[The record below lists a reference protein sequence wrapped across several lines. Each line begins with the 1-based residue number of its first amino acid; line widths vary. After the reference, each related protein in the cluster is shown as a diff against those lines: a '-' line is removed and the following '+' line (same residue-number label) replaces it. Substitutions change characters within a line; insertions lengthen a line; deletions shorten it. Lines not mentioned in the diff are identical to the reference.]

1 MEPMKNI
8 PVYRHSA
15 AYAVEHGELEAYKTS
30 RVAGV
35 ACRDA
40 IEKAVAK
47 HYRDNCLNKAGAREV
62 IDEFGKERV
71 MTVLAIT
78 IRDKLYDGRFS
89 SANKA
94 WAQAFPIEPD
104 IDSWGGNRNLTLVV
118 RQTHPGLLNLFCDQ
132 AKAYESEKVSVREK
146 LKAAAKN
153 APVPSTKK
161 EMERRSIERQ
171 KRDIQIKF
179 RVTADERALLERK
192 MREAGTTNMGA
203 YLRKM
208 ALDGYILRL
217 DLPELK
223 EMLSQ
228 LRYMGN
234 NVNQIAK
241 RANEVG
247 VIDEMDIR
255 GVSKRQER
263 MLEQMARL
271 LEKLSGLN

>member
-1 MEPMKNI
+1 M
-8 PVYRHSA
+8 
-15 AYAVEHGELEAYKTS
+15 
-30 RVAGV
+30 
-35 ACRDA
+35 
-40 IEKAVAK
+40 
-47 HYRDNCLNKAGAREV
+47 
-62 IDEFGKERV
+62 
-71 MTVLAIT
+71 
-78 IRDKLYDGRFS
+78 
-89 SANKA
+89 
-94 WAQAFPIEPD
+94 
-104 IDSWGGNRNLTLVV
+104 
-118 RQTHPGLLNLFCDQ
+118 
-132 AKAYESEKVSVREK
+132 
-146 LKAAAKN
+146 
-153 APVPSTKK
+153 
-161 EMERRSIERQ
+161 
-171 KRDIQIKF
+171 
-179 RVTADERALLERK
+179 TADERALLERK
-192 MREAGTTNMGA
+192 MREAGTTHMGA

-241 RANEVG
+241 KANEVG

>member
-1 MEPMKNI
+1 
-8 PVYRHSA
+8 
-15 AYAVEHGELEAYKTS
+15 
-30 RVAGV
+30 
-35 ACRDA
+35 
-40 IEKAVAK
+40 
-47 HYRDNCLNKAGAREV
+47 
-62 IDEFGKERV
+62 
-71 MTVLAIT
+71 
-78 IRDKLYDGRFS
+78 
-89 SANKA
+89 
-94 WAQAFPIEPD
+94 
-104 IDSWGGNRNLTLVV
+104 
-118 RQTHPGLLNLFCDQ
+118 
-132 AKAYESEKVSVREK
+132 
-146 LKAAAKN
+146 
-153 APVPSTKK
+153 
-161 EMERRSIERQ
+161 
-171 KRDIQIKF
+171 
-179 RVTADERALLERK
+179 

-223 EMLSQ
+223 EILSQ

-247 VIDEMDIR
+247 VINEMDIR

>member
-1 MEPMKNI
+1 
-8 PVYRHSA
+8 
-15 AYAVEHGELEAYKTS
+15 
-30 RVAGV
+30 
-35 ACRDA
+35 
-40 IEKAVAK
+40 
-47 HYRDNCLNKAGAREV
+47 
-62 IDEFGKERV
+62 
-71 MTVLAIT
+71 
-78 IRDKLYDGRFS
+78 
-89 SANKA
+89 
-94 WAQAFPIEPD
+94 
-104 IDSWGGNRNLTLVV
+104 
-118 RQTHPGLLNLFCDQ
+118 
-132 AKAYESEKVSVREK
+132 
-146 LKAAAKN
+146 
-153 APVPSTKK
+153 
-161 EMERRSIERQ
+161 
-171 KRDIQIKF
+171 
-179 RVTADERALLERK
+179 

-271 LEKLSGLN
+271 LERLSGLN

>member
-1 MEPMKNI
+1 
-8 PVYRHSA
+8 
-15 AYAVEHGELEAYKTS
+15 
-30 RVAGV
+30 
-35 ACRDA
+35 
-40 IEKAVAK
+40 
-47 HYRDNCLNKAGAREV
+47 
-62 IDEFGKERV
+62 
-71 MTVLAIT
+71 MT
-78 IRDKLYDGRFS
+78 
-89 SANKA
+89 
-94 WAQAFPIEPD
+94 E
-104 IDSWGGNRNLTLVV
+104 
-118 RQTHPGLLNLFCDQ
+118 
-132 AKAYESEKVSVREK
+132 
-146 LKAAAKN
+146 
-153 APVPSTKK
+153 
-161 EMERRSIERQ
+161 
-171 KRDIQIKF
+171 
-179 RVTADERALLERK
+179 DERALLERK
-192 MREAGTTNMGA
+192 MREVGTTNMGA

-255 GVSKRQER
+255 GMSKRQER

>member
-30 RVAGV
+30 RVADV

-94 WAQAFPIEPD
+94 WAQAFPI
-104 IDSWGGNRNLTLVV
+104 
-118 RQTHPGLLNLFCDQ
+118 
-132 AKAYESEKVSVREK
+132 
-146 LKAAAKN
+146 
-153 APVPSTKK
+153 
-161 EMERRSIERQ
+161 
-171 KRDIQIKF
+171 
-179 RVTADERALLERK
+179 
-192 MREAGTTNMGA
+192 
-203 YLRKM
+203 
-208 ALDGYILRL
+208 
-217 DLPELK
+217 
-223 EMLSQ
+223 
-228 LRYMGN
+228 
-234 NVNQIAK
+234 
-241 RANEVG
+241 
-247 VIDEMDIR
+247 
-255 GVSKRQER
+255 
-263 MLEQMARL
+263 
-271 LEKLSGLN
+271 

>member
-1 MEPMKNI
+1 M
-8 PVYRHSA
+8 
-15 AYAVEHGELEAYKTS
+15 
-30 RVAGV
+30 
-35 ACRDA
+35 
-40 IEKAVAK
+40 
-47 HYRDNCLNKAGAREV
+47 
-62 IDEFGKERV
+62 
-71 MTVLAIT
+71 
-78 IRDKLYDGRFS
+78 
-89 SANKA
+89 
-94 WAQAFPIEPD
+94 
-104 IDSWGGNRNLTLVV
+104 
-118 RQTHPGLLNLFCDQ
+118 
-132 AKAYESEKVSVREK
+132 
-146 LKAAAKN
+146 
-153 APVPSTKK
+153 
-161 EMERRSIERQ
+161 
-171 KRDIQIKF
+171 
-179 RVTADERALLERK
+179 TADERALLERK
-192 MREAGTTNMGA
+192 MREVGTTNMGA

-263 MLEQMARL
+263 MLEQIARL

>member
-153 APVPSTKK
+153 APVPSTKN
-161 EMERRSIERQ
+161 EMERRSIEQQ

-263 MLEQMARL
+263 MLEQIARL

>member
-1 MEPMKNI
+1 M
-8 PVYRHSA
+8 
-15 AYAVEHGELEAYKTS
+15 
-30 RVAGV
+30 
-35 ACRDA
+35 
-40 IEKAVAK
+40 
-47 HYRDNCLNKAGAREV
+47 
-62 IDEFGKERV
+62 
-71 MTVLAIT
+71 
-78 IRDKLYDGRFS
+78 
-89 SANKA
+89 
-94 WAQAFPIEPD
+94 
-104 IDSWGGNRNLTLVV
+104 
-118 RQTHPGLLNLFCDQ
+118 
-132 AKAYESEKVSVREK
+132 
-146 LKAAAKN
+146 
-153 APVPSTKK
+153 
-161 EMERRSIERQ
+161 
-171 KRDIQIKF
+171 
-179 RVTADERALLERK
+179 TADERALLERK
-192 MREAGTTNMGA
+192 MREEGTTNMGA

-223 EMLSQ
+223 EILSQ

>member
-1 MEPMKNI
+1 
-8 PVYRHSA
+8 
-15 AYAVEHGELEAYKTS
+15 
-30 RVAGV
+30 
-35 ACRDA
+35 
-40 IEKAVAK
+40 
-47 HYRDNCLNKAGAREV
+47 
-62 IDEFGKERV
+62 
-71 MTVLAIT
+71 
-78 IRDKLYDGRFS
+78 
-89 SANKA
+89 
-94 WAQAFPIEPD
+94 
-104 IDSWGGNRNLTLVV
+104 
-118 RQTHPGLLNLFCDQ
+118 
-132 AKAYESEKVSVREK
+132 
-146 LKAAAKN
+146 
-153 APVPSTKK
+153 
-161 EMERRSIERQ
+161 
-171 KRDIQIKF
+171 
-179 RVTADERALLERK
+179 

-228 LRYMGN
+228 LRCMGN

>member
-1 MEPMKNI
+1 
-8 PVYRHSA
+8 
-15 AYAVEHGELEAYKTS
+15 
-30 RVAGV
+30 
-35 ACRDA
+35 
-40 IEKAVAK
+40 
-47 HYRDNCLNKAGAREV
+47 
-62 IDEFGKERV
+62 
-71 MTVLAIT
+71 
-78 IRDKLYDGRFS
+78 
-89 SANKA
+89 
-94 WAQAFPIEPD
+94 
-104 IDSWGGNRNLTLVV
+104 
-118 RQTHPGLLNLFCDQ
+118 
-132 AKAYESEKVSVREK
+132 
-146 LKAAAKN
+146 
-153 APVPSTKK
+153 
-161 EMERRSIERQ
+161 
-171 KRDIQIKF
+171 
-179 RVTADERALLERK
+179 

-263 MLEQMARL
+263 MIEQMARL
-271 LEKLSGLN
+271 LEKLRGLN

>member
-1 MEPMKNI
+1 
-8 PVYRHSA
+8 
-15 AYAVEHGELEAYKTS
+15 
-30 RVAGV
+30 
-35 ACRDA
+35 
-40 IEKAVAK
+40 
-47 HYRDNCLNKAGAREV
+47 
-62 IDEFGKERV
+62 
-71 MTVLAIT
+71 
-78 IRDKLYDGRFS
+78 
-89 SANKA
+89 
-94 WAQAFPIEPD
+94 
-104 IDSWGGNRNLTLVV
+104 
-118 RQTHPGLLNLFCDQ
+118 
-132 AKAYESEKVSVREK
+132 
-146 LKAAAKN
+146 
-153 APVPSTKK
+153 
-161 EMERRSIERQ
+161 
-171 KRDIQIKF
+171 
-179 RVTADERALLERK
+179 

-255 GVSKRQER
+255 GMSKRQER

-271 LEKLSGLN
+271 LEKLSGMN

>member
-1 MEPMKNI
+1 
-8 PVYRHSA
+8 
-15 AYAVEHGELEAYKTS
+15 
-30 RVAGV
+30 
-35 ACRDA
+35 
-40 IEKAVAK
+40 
-47 HYRDNCLNKAGAREV
+47 
-62 IDEFGKERV
+62 
-71 MTVLAIT
+71 
-78 IRDKLYDGRFS
+78 
-89 SANKA
+89 
-94 WAQAFPIEPD
+94 
-104 IDSWGGNRNLTLVV
+104 
-118 RQTHPGLLNLFCDQ
+118 
-132 AKAYESEKVSVREK
+132 
-146 LKAAAKN
+146 
-153 APVPSTKK
+153 
-161 EMERRSIERQ
+161 
-171 KRDIQIKF
+171 
-179 RVTADERALLERK
+179 

-263 MLEQMARL
+263 MLEQMGQL

>member
-1 MEPMKNI
+1 
-8 PVYRHSA
+8 
-15 AYAVEHGELEAYKTS
+15 
-30 RVAGV
+30 
-35 ACRDA
+35 
-40 IEKAVAK
+40 
-47 HYRDNCLNKAGAREV
+47 
-62 IDEFGKERV
+62 
-71 MTVLAIT
+71 
-78 IRDKLYDGRFS
+78 
-89 SANKA
+89 
-94 WAQAFPIEPD
+94 
-104 IDSWGGNRNLTLVV
+104 
-118 RQTHPGLLNLFCDQ
+118 
-132 AKAYESEKVSVREK
+132 
-146 LKAAAKN
+146 
-153 APVPSTKK
+153 
-161 EMERRSIERQ
+161 
-171 KRDIQIKF
+171 
-179 RVTADERALLERK
+179 

-247 VIDEMDIR
+247 VIDEMDSR
-255 GVSKRQER
+255 DVSKRQER

>member
-1 MEPMKNI
+1 
-8 PVYRHSA
+8 
-15 AYAVEHGELEAYKTS
+15 
-30 RVAGV
+30 
-35 ACRDA
+35 
-40 IEKAVAK
+40 
-47 HYRDNCLNKAGAREV
+47 
-62 IDEFGKERV
+62 
-71 MTVLAIT
+71 
-78 IRDKLYDGRFS
+78 
-89 SANKA
+89 
-94 WAQAFPIEPD
+94 
-104 IDSWGGNRNLTLVV
+104 
-118 RQTHPGLLNLFCDQ
+118 
-132 AKAYESEKVSVREK
+132 
-146 LKAAAKN
+146 
-153 APVPSTKK
+153 
-161 EMERRSIERQ
+161 
-171 KRDIQIKF
+171 
-179 RVTADERALLERK
+179 

-223 EMLSQ
+223 EILSQ

-255 GVSKRQER
+255 GVSKRQGR

>member
-1 MEPMKNI
+1 
-8 PVYRHSA
+8 
-15 AYAVEHGELEAYKTS
+15 
-30 RVAGV
+30 
-35 ACRDA
+35 
-40 IEKAVAK
+40 
-47 HYRDNCLNKAGAREV
+47 
-62 IDEFGKERV
+62 
-71 MTVLAIT
+71 
-78 IRDKLYDGRFS
+78 
-89 SANKA
+89 
-94 WAQAFPIEPD
+94 
-104 IDSWGGNRNLTLVV
+104 
-118 RQTHPGLLNLFCDQ
+118 
-132 AKAYESEKVSVREK
+132 
-146 LKAAAKN
+146 
-153 APVPSTKK
+153 
-161 EMERRSIERQ
+161 
-171 KRDIQIKF
+171 
-179 RVTADERALLERK
+179 
-192 MREAGTTNMGA
+192 MREAGTMNMGA

-263 MLEQMARL
+263 MLEQIARL

>member
-1 MEPMKNI
+1 M
-8 PVYRHSA
+8 
-15 AYAVEHGELEAYKTS
+15 
-30 RVAGV
+30 
-35 ACRDA
+35 
-40 IEKAVAK
+40 
-47 HYRDNCLNKAGAREV
+47 
-62 IDEFGKERV
+62 
-71 MTVLAIT
+71 
-78 IRDKLYDGRFS
+78 
-89 SANKA
+89 
-94 WAQAFPIEPD
+94 
-104 IDSWGGNRNLTLVV
+104 
-118 RQTHPGLLNLFCDQ
+118 
-132 AKAYESEKVSVREK
+132 
-146 LKAAAKN
+146 
-153 APVPSTKK
+153 
-161 EMERRSIERQ
+161 
-171 KRDIQIKF
+171 
-179 RVTADERALLERK
+179 TADERALLERK
-192 MREAGTTNMGA
+192 MREVGTTNMGA
-203 YLRKM
+203 YLRKK

>member
-1 MEPMKNI
+1 
-8 PVYRHSA
+8 
-15 AYAVEHGELEAYKTS
+15 
-30 RVAGV
+30 
-35 ACRDA
+35 
-40 IEKAVAK
+40 
-47 HYRDNCLNKAGAREV
+47 
-62 IDEFGKERV
+62 
-71 MTVLAIT
+71 
-78 IRDKLYDGRFS
+78 
-89 SANKA
+89 
-94 WAQAFPIEPD
+94 
-104 IDSWGGNRNLTLVV
+104 
-118 RQTHPGLLNLFCDQ
+118 
-132 AKAYESEKVSVREK
+132 
-146 LKAAAKN
+146 
-153 APVPSTKK
+153 
-161 EMERRSIERQ
+161 
-171 KRDIQIKF
+171 
-179 RVTADERALLERK
+179 

-241 RANEVG
+241 ERTRLG

>member
-1 MEPMKNI
+1 
-8 PVYRHSA
+8 
-15 AYAVEHGELEAYKTS
+15 
-30 RVAGV
+30 
-35 ACRDA
+35 
-40 IEKAVAK
+40 
-47 HYRDNCLNKAGAREV
+47 
-62 IDEFGKERV
+62 
-71 MTVLAIT
+71 
-78 IRDKLYDGRFS
+78 
-89 SANKA
+89 
-94 WAQAFPIEPD
+94 
-104 IDSWGGNRNLTLVV
+104 
-118 RQTHPGLLNLFCDQ
+118 
-132 AKAYESEKVSVREK
+132 
-146 LKAAAKN
+146 
-153 APVPSTKK
+153 
-161 EMERRSIERQ
+161 
-171 KRDIQIKF
+171 
-179 RVTADERALLERK
+179 VTADERALLERK
-192 MREAGTTNMGA
+192 MREVGTTNMGA

>member
-1 MEPMKNI
+1 
-8 PVYRHSA
+8 
-15 AYAVEHGELEAYKTS
+15 
-30 RVAGV
+30 
-35 ACRDA
+35 
-40 IEKAVAK
+40 
-47 HYRDNCLNKAGAREV
+47 
-62 IDEFGKERV
+62 
-71 MTVLAIT
+71 
-78 IRDKLYDGRFS
+78 
-89 SANKA
+89 
-94 WAQAFPIEPD
+94 
-104 IDSWGGNRNLTLVV
+104 
-118 RQTHPGLLNLFCDQ
+118 
-132 AKAYESEKVSVREK
+132 
-146 LKAAAKN
+146 
-153 APVPSTKK
+153 
-161 EMERRSIERQ
+161 
-171 KRDIQIKF
+171 
-179 RVTADERALLERK
+179 

-241 RANEVG
+241 KANEVG

>member
-1 MEPMKNI
+1 
-8 PVYRHSA
+8 
-15 AYAVEHGELEAYKTS
+15 
-30 RVAGV
+30 
-35 ACRDA
+35 
-40 IEKAVAK
+40 
-47 HYRDNCLNKAGAREV
+47 
-62 IDEFGKERV
+62 
-71 MTVLAIT
+71 
-78 IRDKLYDGRFS
+78 
-89 SANKA
+89 
-94 WAQAFPIEPD
+94 
-104 IDSWGGNRNLTLVV
+104 
-118 RQTHPGLLNLFCDQ
+118 
-132 AKAYESEKVSVREK
+132 
-146 LKAAAKN
+146 
-153 APVPSTKK
+153 
-161 EMERRSIERQ
+161 
-171 KRDIQIKF
+171 
-179 RVTADERALLERK
+179 

-208 ALDGYILRL
+208 ALDGYIPRL

>member
-1 MEPMKNI
+1 
-8 PVYRHSA
+8 
-15 AYAVEHGELEAYKTS
+15 
-30 RVAGV
+30 
-35 ACRDA
+35 
-40 IEKAVAK
+40 
-47 HYRDNCLNKAGAREV
+47 
-62 IDEFGKERV
+62 
-71 MTVLAIT
+71 
-78 IRDKLYDGRFS
+78 
-89 SANKA
+89 
-94 WAQAFPIEPD
+94 
-104 IDSWGGNRNLTLVV
+104 
-118 RQTHPGLLNLFCDQ
+118 
-132 AKAYESEKVSVREK
+132 
-146 LKAAAKN
+146 
-153 APVPSTKK
+153 
-161 EMERRSIERQ
+161 
-171 KRDIQIKF
+171 
-179 RVTADERALLERK
+179 
-192 MREAGTTNMGA
+192 MREAGTANMGA

-263 MLEQMARL
+263 MLEQVARL

>member
-1 MEPMKNI
+1 
-8 PVYRHSA
+8 
-15 AYAVEHGELEAYKTS
+15 
-30 RVAGV
+30 
-35 ACRDA
+35 
-40 IEKAVAK
+40 
-47 HYRDNCLNKAGAREV
+47 
-62 IDEFGKERV
+62 
-71 MTVLAIT
+71 
-78 IRDKLYDGRFS
+78 
-89 SANKA
+89 
-94 WAQAFPIEPD
+94 
-104 IDSWGGNRNLTLVV
+104 
-118 RQTHPGLLNLFCDQ
+118 
-132 AKAYESEKVSVREK
+132 
-146 LKAAAKN
+146 
-153 APVPSTKK
+153 
-161 EMERRSIERQ
+161 
-171 KRDIQIKF
+171 
-179 RVTADERALLERK
+179 
-192 MREAGTTNMGA
+192 MREAGTANRGA

>member
-1 MEPMKNI
+1 
-8 PVYRHSA
+8 
-15 AYAVEHGELEAYKTS
+15 
-30 RVAGV
+30 
-35 ACRDA
+35 
-40 IEKAVAK
+40 
-47 HYRDNCLNKAGAREV
+47 
-62 IDEFGKERV
+62 
-71 MTVLAIT
+71 
-78 IRDKLYDGRFS
+78 
-89 SANKA
+89 
-94 WAQAFPIEPD
+94 
-104 IDSWGGNRNLTLVV
+104 
-118 RQTHPGLLNLFCDQ
+118 
-132 AKAYESEKVSVREK
+132 
-146 LKAAAKN
+146 
-153 APVPSTKK
+153 
-161 EMERRSIERQ
+161 
-171 KRDIQIKF
+171 
-179 RVTADERALLERK
+179 

-223 EMLSQ
+223 EMLFQ

-247 VIDEMDIR
+247 VIDEMDIC

>member
-1 MEPMKNI
+1 
-8 PVYRHSA
+8 
-15 AYAVEHGELEAYKTS
+15 
-30 RVAGV
+30 
-35 ACRDA
+35 
-40 IEKAVAK
+40 
-47 HYRDNCLNKAGAREV
+47 
-62 IDEFGKERV
+62 
-71 MTVLAIT
+71 
-78 IRDKLYDGRFS
+78 
-89 SANKA
+89 
-94 WAQAFPIEPD
+94 
-104 IDSWGGNRNLTLVV
+104 
-118 RQTHPGLLNLFCDQ
+118 
-132 AKAYESEKVSVREK
+132 
-146 LKAAAKN
+146 
-153 APVPSTKK
+153 
-161 EMERRSIERQ
+161 
-171 KRDIQIKF
+171 
-179 RVTADERALLERK
+179 

-271 LEKLSGLN
+271 LENLSGLN

>member
-1 MEPMKNI
+1 
-8 PVYRHSA
+8 
-15 AYAVEHGELEAYKTS
+15 
-30 RVAGV
+30 
-35 ACRDA
+35 
-40 IEKAVAK
+40 
-47 HYRDNCLNKAGAREV
+47 
-62 IDEFGKERV
+62 
-71 MTVLAIT
+71 
-78 IRDKLYDGRFS
+78 
-89 SANKA
+89 
-94 WAQAFPIEPD
+94 
-104 IDSWGGNRNLTLVV
+104 
-118 RQTHPGLLNLFCDQ
+118 
-132 AKAYESEKVSVREK
+132 
-146 LKAAAKN
+146 
-153 APVPSTKK
+153 
-161 EMERRSIERQ
+161 
-171 KRDIQIKF
+171 
-179 RVTADERALLERK
+179 
-192 MREAGTTNMGA
+192 MREAGTTNMGE

>member
-1 MEPMKNI
+1 M
-8 PVYRHSA
+8 
-15 AYAVEHGELEAYKTS
+15 
-30 RVAGV
+30 
-35 ACRDA
+35 
-40 IEKAVAK
+40 
-47 HYRDNCLNKAGAREV
+47 REV
-62 IDEFGKERV
+62 
-71 MTVLAIT
+71 
-78 IRDKLYDGRFS
+78 
-89 SANKA
+89 
-94 WAQAFPIEPD
+94 
-104 IDSWGGNRNLTLVV
+104 
-118 RQTHPGLLNLFCDQ
+118 
-132 AKAYESEKVSVREK
+132 
-146 LKAAAKN
+146 
-153 APVPSTKK
+153 
-161 EMERRSIERQ
+161 
-171 KRDIQIKF
+171 
-179 RVTADERALLERK
+179 
-192 MREAGTTNMGA
+192 GTTNMGA